1 MIKLIAAKLLA
12 FSISLLK
19 FALTKQVQ
27 RDLNRTVAL
36 EAQQERNHDALETL
50 YARIS
55 DTKRAQRAA
64 ANTLADSRNE
74 YAATLEKL
82 EALQ

>member
-12 FSISLLK
+12 FSISLTK
-19 FALTKQVQ
+19 FALDKQVQ
-27 RDLNRTVAL
+27 RDINRTIAL
-36 EAQQERNHDALETL
+36 EAQQERNPDELETVH
-50 YARIS
+50 ARIN
-55 DTKRAQRAA
+55 DTKRAQYAA

-74 YAATLEKL
+74 YAATLKKL